1 MSLLSEIERKSLE
14 AHVELCA
21 ERYQKLDEKLDTLE
35 RRVSDLEK
43 KLEAKIDLVE
53 VSLDEIKTMIIK
65 MQDQRNNQLIKW
77 GIGIITTLISVI
89 GFLTWNIIAK

>member
-21 ERYQKLDEKLDTLE
+21 ERYKKLDEKLDTLE

-53 VSLDEIKTMIIK
+53 VSLDEIKTMIVK

-77 GIGIITTLISVI
+77 GIGIITTLISLI
-89 GFLTWNIIAK
+89 GFLAWNIITR

>member
-53 VSLDEIKTMIIK
+53 VSLDEIKTMIVK

-89 GFLTWNIIAK
+89 GFLTWNIISK

>member
-21 ERYQKLDEKLDTLE
+21 ERYKKLDEKLDTLE
-35 RRVSDLEK
+35 RRVSDLER

-53 VSLDEIKTMIIK
+53 VSLDEIKTMIVK

-89 GFLTWNIIAK
+89 GFLAWNIITR

>member
-21 ERYQKLDEKLDTLE
+21 ERYKKLDEKLDTLE

-43 KLEAKIDLVE
+43 KLEAKIDAVE
-53 VSLDEIKTMIIK
+53 VSLDEIKTMIVK

-89 GFLTWNIIAK
+89 GFLAWNIFAK